1 MRNALLI
8 MARCLYYS
16 TIPIIRQAAVGDVA
30 LQAVQLCVFID
41 FPVVYHDR
49 GVARQR
55 QEAVVYPVVQLVL
68 GEPVSPE
75 ASLEPFQATLSV
87 GGVLSWHA
95 HRSSLPPSSCRWKA
109 DASALATG
117 QTQRYD
123 ALLDF
128 HTLGPQHRPEES
140 IHGRLPPGCG
150 CWRGSEDRCRPRL
163 RASESGIAPAV
174 SLLWGSLCAP
184 RICCS
189 DGARSLWDCRPRRPA
204 ARAQSWNW
212 SSCRLLTS
220 REHGCRP
227 RGTRSTSL
235 GCRRRPLSHCR
246 QALSWSA
253 HT

>member
-1 MRNALLI
+1 MTVASPDRDRKRLYTLLFS
-8 MARCLYYS
+8 LY
-16 TIPIIRQAAVGDVA
+16 
-30 LQAVQLCVFID
+30 
-41 FPVVYHDR
+41 
-49 GVARQR
+49 
-55 QEAVVYPVVQLVL
+55 LVN
-68 GEPVSPE
+68 
-75 ASLEPFQATLSV
+75 LSV
-87 GGVLSWHA
+87 QKRLSSLFRPRSLSAAFFRGTRIA
-95 HRSSLPPSSCRWKA
+95 HRYHHPPAAGKP